1 MGVVYRAMDDHLDR
15 CVALKVLP
23 DGAIADDAARRRFR
37 REAIALSRLNHANI
51 AAIYDFDTQ
60 DGVDFLVMEFVP
72 GLSLAQTIQEGPI
85 DEGLITRL
93 GVQLAEALVA
103 AHEQG
108 VIHRDVKPGNIIV
121 TPKGHAKVL
130 DFGLAKF
137 LRPVGMT
144 PTPENLTKT
153 GNVVGTL
160 PYMAPEALLGGD
172 LDARS
177 DIYSTGVI
185 LYEMATGRRPFP
197 ETQVAV
203 LVEAILHHTPIAPR
217 QVNPQLSRRLEL
229 VILNAMDRE
238 LSRRYQCASELAAE
252 LGRCGITTVT
262 ATMAGRSERA
272 GMGRID
278 SIAVLPLANLS
289 GEPGQ
294 EYFTDGMTEAL
305 TADLAQI
312 RALRVVSR
320 TSVMRYKGISRPLP
334 EIARELGVDALI
346 EGSVMRSGNR
356 VRITAQLIEAAPD
369 RHLWA
374 KSYERDLRDILEL
387 QSEVAR
393 AIVQEIRIKI
403 TPQEEERLTKTRR
416 VDPEAY
422 EAYLKGRHY
431 WNKRNAESLRKGIAC
446 FQDAI
451 ERDPTYPLAYVG
463 LADSY
468 LIAGFY
474 SDIPPKDTFPKAK
487 AAARRA
493 LELDDTLAE
502 AHAPLALANS
512 LYDWDAAAAEKNF
525 RRAIELNPAHP
536 SAHQWYAEH
545 LTAMGRLDQ
554 GIAEAMRALELDPLS
569 SVINSCV
576 GWTLYRARRFEEA
589 ILQLSMALEWDHN
602 FLPALYYLSL
612 ALLQTSAPGNGVR
625 VSERIVDILPESGM
639 GKANLARAYAS
650 AGMTNE
656 ARALLAE
663 VNNLAKRQYIHTYFI
678 AKIYLVLQE
687 YDQTLDLLE
696 KARAERSPWLAWL
709 NVEPLFDQLREH
721 PRFQEIARSSGPV
734 AESQLPVP
742 NA

>member
-1 MGVVYRAMDDHLDR
+1 
-15 CVALKVLP
+15 
-23 DGAIADDAARRRFR
+23 
-37 REAIALSRLNHANI
+37 
-51 AAIYDFDTQ
+51 
-60 DGVDFLVMEFVP
+60 
-72 GLSLAQTIQEGPI
+72 
-85 DEGLITRL
+85 
-93 GVQLAEALVA
+93 
-103 AHEQG
+103 
-108 VIHRDVKPGNIIV
+108 
-121 TPKGHAKVL
+121 
-130 DFGLAKF
+130 
-137 LRPVGMT
+137 
-144 PTPENLTKT
+144 
-153 GNVVGTL
+153 
-160 PYMAPEALLGGD
+160 MAPEALLGDD
-172 LDARS
+172 LDARC

-197 ETQVAV
+197 ETQVAI
-203 LVEAILHHTPIAPR
+203 LVEAVLHRAPVPPR
-217 QVNPQLSRRLEL
+217 QVNPRISRRLER

-238 LSRRYQCASELAAE
+238 PPRRYQCASELAQE
-252 LGRCGITTVT
+252 LRRCGSLSETVT
-262 ATMAGRSERA
+262 AVVRSDRSGAGRIE
-272 GMGRID
+272 

-294 EYFTDGMTEAL
+294 EYFADGMTEAL

-320 TSVMRYKGISRPLP
+320 TSVMRYKGVSRPLP
-334 EIARELGVDALI
+334 EIARELRVDALV
-346 EGSVMRSGNR
+346 EGSVMRSGDR
-356 VRITAQLIEAAPD
+356 VRITAQLIEAATD
-369 RHLWA
+369 MHLWA
-374 KSYERDLRDILEL
+374 KSYERDLSDILAL

-393 AIVQEIRIKI
+393 AIAQEIRIKI

-416 VDPEAY
+416 VDPAAY
-422 EAYLKGRHY
+422 ESYLKGRHY

-512 LYDWDAAAAEKNF
+512 LYDWDAPAAERNF

-536 SAHQWYAEH
+536 STHQWYAEH
-545 LTAMGRLDQ
+545 LTAVGQMDQ
-554 GIAEAMRALELDPLS
+554 AIAESMRALELDPLS

-589 ILQLSMALEWDHN
+589 ALQLSMALEWDRN

-612 ALLQTSAPGNGVR
+612 ALLQTSAPANGIR
-625 VSERIVDILPESGM
+625 VSQRIVDILPESGM
-639 GKANLARAYAS
+639 GKANLARAYAA
-650 AGMTNE
+650 AGMTDE

-663 VNNLAKRQYIHTYFI
+663 VTNLAKRQYVHTYFI
-678 AKIYLVLQE
+678 AKVYLALHD
-687 YDQTLDLLE
+687 YDQTLDWLE
-696 KARAERSPWLAWL
+696 KGRAERSPWLAWL
-709 NVEPLFDQLREH
+709 DVEPLFDALRDH
-721 PRFQEIARSSGPV
+721 PRFQEIARSTGPL
-734 AESQLPVP
+734 AELHHPVP
-742 NA
+742 HA